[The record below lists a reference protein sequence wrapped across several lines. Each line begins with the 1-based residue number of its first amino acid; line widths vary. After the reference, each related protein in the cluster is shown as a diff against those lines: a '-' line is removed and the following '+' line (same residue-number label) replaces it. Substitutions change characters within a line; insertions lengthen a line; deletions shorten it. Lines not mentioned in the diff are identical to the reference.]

1 VPALIV
7 IVLVLALTA
16 GGGSGADESSATPAA
31 ATAKRADRFDSARGW
46 KHLEHQVG
54 IGPRPAGSPQLAEL
68 ADYIR
73 ERIPRGRTE
82 PVPGHPGLRNVVGR
96 IPGSKPAIVL
106 AAHYDTK
113 DLPGFVGANDGA
125 GGTAAVIE
133 IARALRKAKRP
144 KGAPEIRFVF
154 FDGEEATDDSQPFEA
169 TALRGSKAYA
179 QRHAKEIRALV
190 LLDFVAEK
198 GAMRIPRESSSNLE
212 LWSRLRA
219 AARKIGT
226 QTTFPD
232 EVSGGVIDDHTPF
245 LKRGVPAIDLIDFTF
260 KCWHKSCDDMSAVS
274 ARSLDL
280 AGETVTQMLLD
291 FRQ

>member
-1 VPALIV
+1 M
-7 IVLVLALTA
+7 
-16 GGGSGADESSATPAA
+16 
-31 ATAKRADRFDSARGW
+31 K
-46 KHLEHQVG
+46 
-54 IGPRPAGSPQLAEL
+54 
-68 ADYIR
+68 
-73 ERIPRGRTE
+73 
-82 PVPGHPGLRNVVGR
+82 GL
-96 IPGSKPAIVL
+96 PP
-106 AAHYDTK
+106 
-113 DLPGFVGANDGA
+113 
-125 GGTAAVIE
+125 
-133 IARALRKAKRP
+133 
-144 KGAPEIRFVF
+144 IRFVL
-154 FDGEEATDDSQPFEA
+154 FDGEESPDDNADFY
-169 TALRGSKAYA
+169 TTGLRGSRPYA
-179 QRHAKEIRALV
+179 RRHAKQTRAMI
-190 LLDFVAEK
+190 LLDFIAEK

-291 FRQ
+291 FRK